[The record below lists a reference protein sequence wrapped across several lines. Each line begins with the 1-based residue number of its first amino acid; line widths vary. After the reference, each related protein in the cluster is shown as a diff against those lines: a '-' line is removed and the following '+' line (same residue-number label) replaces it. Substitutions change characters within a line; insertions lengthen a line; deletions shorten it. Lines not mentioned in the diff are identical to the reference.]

1 MMTEQTFLMR
11 IDETRIPEWEA
22 DNILQNLSITANE
35 LLQGLNHVDAD
46 RSLKISP
53 SALRA
58 LTGWL
63 NDEEANSENLD
74 AAGRCRPQFG
84 KGVSRRYVGGHRRG
98 SIQGNRVARLH
109 HGNSTRDAARGWWG
123 SYSHQW

>member
-1 MMTEQTFLMR
+1 MTEQTFLMR

-58 LTGWL
+58 LTRATPASL
-63 NDEEANSENLD
+63 
-74 AAGRCRPQFG
+74 RPN
-84 KGVSRRYVGGHRRG
+84 VSAPPRIGSLPMQHERPVIGGQPVEF
-98 SIQGNRVARLH
+98 IQ
-109 HGNSTRDAARGWWG
+109 
-123 SYSHQW
+123 